1 MPCNCKPIDKTVCIK
16 MPDDQAVTLKW
27 CARDVRNEFNMPS
40 HFFMHAFIYLDYIHI
55 YTMFTI
61 HDQLKQVTKIE
72 SDIVHSCSF

>member
-1 MPCNCKPIDKTVCIK
+1 MAN
-16 MPDDQAVTLKW
+16 DQAITLKW
-27 CARDVRNEFNMPS
+27 CARVLRNEFNMPPQF
-40 HFFMHAFIYLDYIHI
+40 FFMHAFINLDYIHI